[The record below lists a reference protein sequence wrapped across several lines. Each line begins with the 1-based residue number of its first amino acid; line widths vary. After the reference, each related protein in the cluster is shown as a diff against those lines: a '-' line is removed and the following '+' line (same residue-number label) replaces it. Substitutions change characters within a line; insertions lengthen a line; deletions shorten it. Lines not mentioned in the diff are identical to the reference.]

1 MLKSCIRTVGRTPRQ
16 LPVILLSLIHTAG
29 GAIAAMTDLKA
40 KNITLNQVYHLLKLE
55 EQFSKHSFTSLLLLE
70 ALTEFEKQEIAQIRS
85 DFRWYLNAGKVLEGQ
100 VKLLVLAPLL
110 RLAGFY
116 RHPIQITLL
125 AGYC

>member
-1 MLKSCIRTVGRTPRQ
+1 
-16 LPVILLSLIHTAG
+16 
-29 GAIAAMTDLKA
+29 MTDLNA
-40 KNITLNQVYHLLKLE
+40 KNLTLNQVYHLLKLE
-55 EQFSKHSFTSLLLLE
+55 EQFSKHSFTRLLSLE
-70 ALTEFEKQEIAQIRS
+70 PLTEFEEQEIAQIRN

-116 RHPIQITLL
+116 SPPIQITLL